1 MGLFAQRKVFTV
13 FEITS
18 EIKRSL
24 DRFGLVW
31 IQGEISNFKHH
42 SSGHMYFTLKDDR
55 AQLKAACF
63 RGNNCYLKFR
73 PEDGLEVVVRG
84 RLTVYEPR
92 GDYQMVVEYMEPVG
106 LGSLQLAFDQLK
118 EKLRKEGLFEEGRK
132 KPLPLLPRKIG
143 IVTSPTG
150 AAIRD
155 MLRILK
161 RRNASLHVL
170 IYPARVQGP
179 GAVQELIRGVRY
191 FNNRRDIDVIIVG
204 RGGGSIEDLW
214 AFNEE
219 VLARAIFRSAI
230 PVISAV
236 GHEVDFTISDFV
248 ADVRAPTPSAAAE
261 MVSGARGDLAA
272 TVRSLMGRLTQ
283 AMRLQI
289 ERRRSSLERVS
300 RDRAFDVAPNKIR
313 EFQQSFDESTLRMT
327 QAMIQFASKL
337 RHREHVLRTRLA
349 RVDLRQ
355 VVARRREALAGA
367 RQHLVLEMRSRLRG
381 ERSRLEIAMG
391 QVNALSPL
399 SILQRG
405 YAICRNEEGAILKDA
420 DAVSPG
426 ARVEV
431 TLARGELNC
440 RVEAVRGVAPE
451 SLALQDHKD

>member
-1 MGLFAQRKVFTV
+1 MGLFAERKVFTV
-13 FEITS
+13 FEVTS

-24 DRFGLVW
+24 ERFGLIW

-42 SSGHMYFTLKDDR
+42 SSGHMYFTLKDKR

-118 EKLRKEGLFEEGRK
+118 EKLRREGLFEEDRK

-170 IYPARVQGP
+170 IYPARVQGA
-179 GAVQELIRGVRY
+179 GAVEEIIRGVRY
-191 FNNRRDIDVIIVG
+191 LNNRHDIDVIIVG
-204 RGGGSIEDLW
+204 RGGGSMEDLW
-214 AFNEE
+214 AFNQE
-219 VLARAIFRSAI
+219 VVARAIFKSAI

-236 GHEVDFTISDFV
+236 GHEVDFTITDFV

-272 TVRSLMGRLTQ
+272 TVRSLVGRLVQ

-300 RDRAFDVAPNKIR
+300 RDRAFDVAPNKVR
-313 EFQQSFDESTLRMT
+313 EFQQSFDEATLRMI
-327 QAMIQFASKL
+327 QAMVRFASKL

-349 RVDLRQ
+349 RVDLRDA
-355 VVARRREALAGA
+355 VARRREVLARA
-367 RQHLVLEMRSRLRG
+367 RQNLLLGMRRRLRE
-381 ERSRLEIAMG
+381 ERSSLEIAVG
-391 QVNALSPL
+391 KVNALSPL

-405 YAICRNEEGAILKDA
+405 YAICRDEAGAILKDS
-420 DAVSPG
+420 DRVSPG
-426 ARVEV
+426 ARVDL

-440 RVEAVRGVAPE
+440 RVEAVRTI
-451 SLALQDHKD
+451 DD

>member
-1 MGLFAQRKVFTV
+1 MGLLAERKVFTV
-13 FEITS
+13 FEVTS

-24 DRFGLVW
+24 ERFGLIW

-42 SSGHMYFTLKDDR
+42 SSGHMYFTLKDKR

-118 EKLRKEGLFEEGRK
+118 EKLRKEGLFEEDRK

-170 IYPARVQGP
+170 IYPARVQGT
-179 GAVQELIRGVRY
+179 GAVEEIIRGVRY
-191 FNNRRDIDVIIVG
+191 FNNRHDIDVIIVG
-204 RGGGSIEDLW
+204 RGGGSMEDLW
-214 AFNEE
+214 AFNQE
-219 VLARAIFRSAI
+219 VVARAIFKSAI

-236 GHEVDFTISDFV
+236 GHEVDFTITDFV

-272 TVRSLMGRLTQ
+272 TVRSLVGRLVR

-300 RDRAFDVAPNKIR
+300 RDRAFDVAPNKVR
-313 EFQQSFDESTLRMT
+313 EFQQSFDEATLRMI
-327 QAMIQFASKL
+327 QAMVRFASKL

-349 RVDLRQ
+349 RVDLRDA
-355 VVARRREALAGA
+355 VARRREVLARA
-367 RQHLVLEMRSRLRG
+367 RQNLLLGMRSRLRE
-381 ERSRLEIAMG
+381 ERSSLEIAVG
-391 QVNALSPL
+391 KVNALSPL

-405 YAICRNEEGAILKDA
+405 YAICRDEAGAILKDS
-420 DAVSPG
+420 DRVSPG
-426 ARVEV
+426 ARVDL

-440 RVEAVRGVAPE
+440 RVEAVRTI
-451 SLALQDHKD
+451 DD

>member
-1 MGLFAQRKVFTV
+1 MGLLAERKVFTV
-13 FEITS
+13 FEVTS

-24 DRFGLVW
+24 ERFGLIW

-42 SSGHMYFTLKDDR
+42 SSGHMYFTLKDKR
-55 AQLKAACF
+55 AQIKAACF
-63 RGNNCYLKFR
+63 RSNNCYLKFR

-118 EKLRKEGLFEEGRK
+118 EKLRREGLFEEDRK

-170 IYPARVQGP
+170 IYPARVQGA
-179 GAVQELIRGVRY
+179 GAVEEIIRGVRY
-191 FNNRRDIDVIIVG
+191 FNNRHDIDVIIVG
-204 RGGGSIEDLW
+204 RGGGSMEDLW
-214 AFNEE
+214 AFNQE
-219 VLARAIFRSAI
+219 VVARAIFKSAI
-230 PVISAV
+230 PVISAI
-236 GHEVDFTISDFV
+236 GHEVDFTITDFV

-272 TVRSLMGRLTQ
+272 TVRSLVGRLVQ

-300 RDRAFDVAPNKIR
+300 RDRAFDVAPNKVR
-313 EFQQSFDESTLRMT
+313 EFQQSFDEATLRMI
-327 QAMIQFASKL
+327 QAMVQFASKL

-349 RVDLRQ
+349 RVDLRDA
-355 VVARRREALAGA
+355 VARRREVLARA
-367 RQHLVLEMRSRLRG
+367 RQNLLLGMRSRLRE
-381 ERSRLEIAMG
+381 ERSSLEIAVG
-391 QVNALSPL
+391 KVNALSPL

-405 YAICRNEEGAILKDA
+405 YAICRDEAGAILKDS
-420 DAVSPG
+420 DRVSPG
-426 ARVEV
+426 ARVDL

-440 RVEAVRGVAPE
+440 RVEAVRTI
-451 SLALQDHKD
+451 DD

>member
-1 MGLFAQRKVFTV
+1 MDMSLFPERKVFTV

-18 EIKRSL
+18 EIKRSVE
-24 DRFGLVW
+24 RFGLVW

-42 SSGHMYFTLKDDR
+42 SSGHMYFTLKDRR

-63 RGNNCYLKFR
+63 RSNNCYLKFR

-118 EKLRKEGLFEEGRK
+118 EKLRREGLFEEGRK

-170 IYPARVQGP
+170 LYPARVQGP
-179 GAVQELIRGVRY
+179 GAAEDIIRGVRY

-204 RGGGSIEDLW
+204 RGGGSFEDLW
-214 AFNEE
+214 AFNLE
-219 VLARAIFRSAI
+219 VLARAIFKSEI

-236 GHEVDFTISDFV
+236 GHEVDFTIADFV

-272 TVRSLMGRLTQ
+272 TVRSLMGRLVQ

-300 RDRAFDVAPNKIR
+300 RARAFDVAPNKIR
-313 EFQQSFDESTLRMT
+313 EFQQSFDEATLRMV
-327 QAMIQFASKL
+327 QAAVQFVSKR
-337 RHREHVLRTRLA
+337 RHREHVLRTRLTGI
-349 RVDLRQ
+349 DLRDA
-355 VVARRREALAGA
+355 VGRRREALARA
-367 RQHLVLEMRSRLRG
+367 RQQLFLAMRNRLKG

-405 YAICRNEEGAILKDA
+405 YAICRDDAGAILKNSA
-420 DAVSPG
+420 AVSPG
-426 ARVEV
+426 ARVAV

-440 RVEAVRGVAPE
+440 RVER
-451 SLALQDHKD
+451 LTIDD

>member
-1 MGLFAQRKVFTV
+1 MGLFAERKVFTV
-13 FEITS
+13 FEVTS

-24 DRFGLVW
+24 ERFGLIW

-42 SSGHMYFTLKDDR
+42 SSGHMYFTLKDKR

-118 EKLRKEGLFEEGRK
+118 EKLRKEGLFEEDRK

-170 IYPARVQGP
+170 IYPARVQGT
-179 GAVQELIRGVRY
+179 GAVEEIIRGVRY
-191 FNNRRDIDVIIVG
+191 FNNRHDIDVIIVG
-204 RGGGSIEDLW
+204 RGGGSMEDLW
-214 AFNEE
+214 AFNQE
-219 VLARAIFRSAI
+219 VVARAIFKSAI

-236 GHEVDFTISDFV
+236 GHEVDFTITDFV

-272 TVRSLMGRLTQ
+272 TVRSLVGRLVQ

-300 RDRAFDVAPNKIR
+300 RDRAFDVAPNKVR
-313 EFQQSFDESTLRMT
+313 EFQQSFDEATLRMI
-327 QAMIQFASKL
+327 QAMVRFASKL

-349 RVDLRQ
+349 RVDLRAA
-355 VVARRREALAGA
+355 VARRREVLARA
-367 RQHLVLEMRSRLRG
+367 RQNLLLGMRSRLR
-381 ERSRLEIAMG
+381 EQRSGLEIAVG
-391 QVNALSPL
+391 KVNALSPL

-405 YAICRNEEGAILKDA
+405 YAICRDEAGAILKDSDRVA
-420 DAVSPG
+420 PG
-426 ARVEV
+426 ARVDL

-440 RVEAVRGVAPE
+440 RVEAVRTIDE
-451 SLALQDHKD
+451 